1 VTQRPPLA
9 ERLMIEGPA
18 GALQALLETPQST
31 PGNVR
36 GAEGS
41 GPGIT
46 GNAPRAFGVVC
57 HPHPLHGGTLDNK
70 VVWTVARAFVELGAP
85 AIRFNFRGVGAS
97 EGGYDDG
104 RGETA
109 DALAVIAFG
118 RRRFPGCALWLGGFS
133 FGAAVAVRAA
143 SEAQPD
149 RLVLVA
155 PGITRVDVHDAAPPQ
170 CPWLIVQGDADDVVP
185 PSTVLEWAQSLSP
198 PQTVRVLAGAG
209 HFFHGRINELR
220 DVVTGFM
227 QGTPQNE
234 RAR

>member
-1 VTQRPPLA
+1 VTQRPPLG
-9 ERLMIEGPA
+9 ERLMIEGPG

-31 PGNVR
+31 PGDP
-36 GAEGS
+36 ASEAS
-41 GPGIT
+41 A
-46 GNAPRAFGVVC
+46 APRAFGVVC

-70 VVWTVARAFVELGAP
+70 VVWTIARAFVQLGAP

-104 RGETA
+104 RGETE

-143 SEAQPD
+143 GEAHPD

-155 PGITRVDVHDAAPPQ
+155 PGITRVDVNDAAPPQ

-185 PSTVLEWAQSLSP
+185 PATVLEWTQGLSP

-220 DVVTGFM
+220 DVVVEFM
-227 QGTPQNE
+227 QTPS
-234 RAR
+234 